1 MIRFPNNHYFTVLL
15 AALIACGLLANS
27 AHGQSPAGP
36 VSLRQAIGYA
46 LAQNPE
52 LTVFPKDLRIAEA
65 RRLQASLR
73 PNPDVSLF
81 AEDFAGSG
89 NFGGTALVQN
99 TLQLSQLIELG
110 GKRAARIRA
119 AEAERG
125 VVNFDY
131 EAKRLKVVTET
142 AQAFVDLLGAQDR
155 LALAHEALDLAD
167 RFVPDAEKR
176 VKAGRSSAVEVTRA
190 RVAVTA
196 ARITV
201 EKERGQVALARARLA
216 AQWAET
222 RPQFGQA
229 VGNLESAR
237 DVSSLAVLRQRVSN
251 HPALAKAEAERAQR
265 EAQTSVARRKA
276 IPDVTLSG
284 GARHLN
290 ATNDNAFVMG
300 VSVPLPFWNRNQG
313 NIAEA
318 QQLAARSEDEIR
330 AIEVGLN
337 TQLAIAYE
345 SLENAKIEFTLLRST
360 VLPELQKAFELTNE
374 GYLNGRFSYL
384 ELTESRRTLAES
396 RLQYLQALINYQK
409 AAAAIEGLTGS
420 ASTKISDSSK

>member
-1 MIRFPNNHYFTVLL
+1 MLYQKLIFVLL
-15 AALIACGLLANS
+15 LGGLNS
-27 AHGQSPAGP
+27 ALRAGEASAFAETTGP
-36 VSLRQAIGYA
+36 LTLRRAVA
-46 LAQNPE
+46 LALVQNPE

-89 NFGGTALVQN
+89 NFGGTDLVQN

-119 AEAERG
+119 AEAGRG

-131 EAKRLKVVTET
+131 EARWLKVVTET

-155 LALAHEALDLAD
+155 LTLSQAALGLAE

-176 VKAGRSSAVEVTRA
+176 VEAGRSSAVETTRA
-190 RVAVTA
+190 RVAVAA

-201 EKERGQVALARARLA
+201 EKEKGQVALARARLS
-216 AQWAET
+216 AQWADT
-222 RPQFGQA
+222 RPQFSQA
-229 VGNLESAR
+229 VGNLESTR
-237 DVSSLAVLRQRVSN
+237 EVPSLPVLRQRVPH
-251 HPALAKAEAERAQR
+251 HPLLAKAEAERVQR
-265 EAQTSVARRKA
+265 EAQAVVARRKA
-276 IPDVTLSG
+276 IPDITLSG

-290 ATNDNAFVMG
+290 ATNDNSFVAG

-330 AIEVGLN
+330 AIEIGLN

-345 SLENAKIEFTLLRST
+345 SLRDARIEFTLLRST

-420 ASTKISDSSK
+420 ASSKISDSSK